1 METTNASIMD
11 RQALLEH
18 ASLSGD
24 ICENLDVLSTKLPGL
39 N

>member
-1 METTNASIMD
+1 METTNVNNMN
-11 RQALLEH
+11 RQALLGH

-24 ICENLDVLSTKLPGL
+24 ICENLDVLSAKPPGL